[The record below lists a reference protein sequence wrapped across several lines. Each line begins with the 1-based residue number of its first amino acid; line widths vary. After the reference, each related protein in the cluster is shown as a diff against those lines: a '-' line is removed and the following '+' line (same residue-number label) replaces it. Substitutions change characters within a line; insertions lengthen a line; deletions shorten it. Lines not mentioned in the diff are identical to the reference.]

1 MNKCNCIN
9 NLEFSREGNCFGYNI
24 YYCKK
29 CNYEYDVE
37 IIPDF
42 KNMVKLD
49 KITDLKKASKKTDQI
64 KIKKIDKNVIELTFS
79 KYIIYISKELIKDS
93 NNRYVYFIDVFDNLD
108 KGGWNSEPIEME
120 NYSDLTSAIDFVT
133 WNYIE
138 LNNKHIN
145 KITRGL
151 K

>member
-1 MNKCNCIN
+1 MFWI
-9 NLEFSREGNCFGYNI
+9 YI

-108 KGGWNSEPIEME
+108 KGGWNSEPIEWE
-120 NYSDLTSAIDFVT
+120 NYSDLTSVIDFVT

>member
-1 MNKCNCIN
+1 MDKCNCIN
-9 NLEFSREGNCFGYNI
+9 NLKFSRDGNCSEFNI
-24 YYCKK
+24 YYCVK
-29 CNYEYDVE
+29 CNYEYEVE
-37 IIPDF
+37 LIPNF
-42 KNMVKLD
+42 KKIFKLD

-79 KYIIYISKELIKDS
+79 KYIIYISKELIKDN

-108 KGGWNSEPIEME
+108 KGGWNSEPIEWE
-120 NYSDLTSAIDFVT
+120 NYSDLTSVIDFVT